1 MMTSSEKEIC
11 DKLAPFVQ
19 VVKDY
24 TDMGDNMG
32 ILGSYYGQPVFK
44 INRGNIH
51 ILCWHKHQTAF
62 HKDTKS
68 VKVAIKEIIE
78 SVKWLKDWYRKRK
91 IEEIN
96 EDFK

>member
-1 MMTSSEKEIC
+1 M

-24 TDMGDNMG
+24 TDMGNNMG